1 MMGESLRSS
10 GQRLRYSREEVIAC
24 KEAASL
30 INFHMNPIVVKAP
43 RSGRKKSQSNE
54 TEVHKL
60 SSGSHEDLV
69 ADDVDQ
75 TAQWHRAARQQWL
88 PGNSSSHS
96 RQRYPSGPHG
106 DVSQIV
112 SHTPLRPL
120 PADTRR
126 GGHGNWSKGCAGW
139 RQRSY
144 SGSENSGLGQSTHIN
159 YRGRGAGTNAHSI
172 VESDEHVFRGR
183 GRSRPGGRYVFQLRG
198 PSVREQHAGQ
208 GALRLNNFVSTLNRS
223 IDTEEFWQDEDW
235 NSMSLDHESHSPHTS
250 TSREMT
256 DVTRPFVDMSTSTC
270 ITATTTTTL
279 KPHSLPVIPGPPM
292 NDTEKLTKASEL
304 PTRSSSHSLDPPP
317 GFDLPPQLSPN
328 NTSPQNRSTD
338 LPDTAGS
345 SGTGLSIDTAVSRWY
360 YVDSM
365 GQTQGPFTNQQMAA
379 WLAGGYLPLSIEIR
393 RDCDECFLT
402 LIDHMNLAG
411 RLPFW
416 DGYVQPPI
424 TQSNLTSLG
433 ATLGK
438 PISNPRW
445 LSNIP
450 PPTSAPISPF
460 PQASHFPLLI
470 GNSHHAPSTSTVANS
485 AAAAAATAVLIATA
499 ATLASQQQ
507 TQYGVPDRLQAPS
520 AQAELSLGNSSSLPT
535 PSLVG
540 GDHIMRLYTE
550 AQALAAHVAKVEAER
565 QELVDRLAAINSSAV
580 KLLSP
585 NPTANPT
592 VVGASVPEQLASLR
606 KDSLPLQKVVEV
618 TETKEAKSPYVCSE
632 TVIVVEPSECPSSL
646 ETNAQAL
653 LTVGNKS
660 VTDDSLPVE
669 HESQREHTIST
680 LVSVPTETDEP
691 ELASDTRENGRSSL
705 ETSVAD
711 VANKKS
717 KKKNKKTKKSKLTP
731 EQERQLAWEAEF
743 ERRKAVARERTLAQ
757 EAEARRLAE
766 EEAAAIAEEQS
777 ALAKEQARLLNE
789 QRKRELA
796 RVKADQQL
804 GNLQLPSS
812 ARWAVSAG
820 AISADSPSGGP
831 TSLAVIQAAQ
841 AREEAERKR
850 REAFMA
856 EQAMA
861 LSAAELATITQRTP
875 QAWASVVNTTSAGA
889 VKQKQQPTAAKTSK
903 TLRPK
908 VDPPIVKAS
917 VQPESVKATNSGTNS
932 TSTTKK
938 SHTGPSSTTNA
949 VHTTSIWNL
958 PLNDKPEPAASEN
971 KSSKKNKKNAKLN
984 REAASF
990 AAKEQLAHWC
1000 ESQLSSM
1007 PLSGVDLPT
1016 LVDLLCELEAAEQV
1030 VEFIESSLGR
1040 SKRTS
1045 KFSKAFLEKRA
1056 CILNAVL

>member
-1 MMGESLRSS
+1 MS
-10 GQRLRYSREEVIAC
+10 
-24 KEAASL
+24 
-30 INFHMNPIVVKAP
+30 PIVVKAP

-60 SSGSHEDLV
+60 SGGSREDLV

-88 PGNSSSHS
+88 PGNSISHS

-159 YRGRGAGTNAHSI
+159 YRGRGAGTNAHSM
-172 VESDEHVFRGR
+172 VENDEHAFRGR
-183 GRSRPGGRYVFQLRG
+183 GRGRPSGRYVFQPRG

-208 GALRLNNFVSTLNRS
+208 GTLRLSNFVSTLNRS
-223 IDTEEFWQDEDW
+223 VDTEEFWQDEDW
-235 NSMSLDHESHSPHTS
+235 NSMSLDHESHLSHNS
-250 TSREMT
+250 TSRELT
-256 DVTRPFVDMSTSTC
+256 DVTRPFIDMSTPTS
-270 ITATTTTTL
+270 ITGAVTTTL
-279 KPHSLPVIPGPPM
+279 KPHSVPVIPDPPM
-292 NDTEKLTKASEL
+292 NNTEKLTKASEL
-304 PTRSSSHSLDPPP
+304 PTHSSSHSLDPPP
-317 GFDLPPQLSPN
+317 GFDLPPQISPS
-328 NTSPQNRSTD
+328 NTSLQNRSTD

-345 SGTGLSIDTAVSRWY
+345 SGTVLSIDTAISRWY
-360 YVDSM
+360 YVDSV
-365 GQTQGPFTNQQMAA
+365 GHTQGPFTNQQMAA

-424 TQSNLTSLG
+424 TQSSLSSLG

-450 PPTSAPISPF
+450 PPTSAPISSF
-460 PQASHFPLLI
+460 PQASPFPLLI
-470 GNSHHAPSTSTVANS
+470 GNSPHAPSTGTVANS

-507 TQYGVPDRLQAPS
+507 AQYGAPDRLQTPS

-535 PSLVG
+535 TSLVG

-585 NPTANPT
+585 SPTANP
-592 VVGASVPEQLASLR
+592 VVAGAPAPEQPAFLP
-606 KDSLPLQKVVEV
+606 KDPLPFQKVVEV
-618 TETKEAKSPYVCSE
+618 TEIKETKSLYDCSE
-632 TVIVVEPSECPSSL
+632 TVSVAEPSECSSGL
-646 ETNAQAL
+646 KTNAHTL
-653 LTVGNKS
+653 LSVCNKS
-660 VTDDSLPVE
+660 VTGDPPSVE
-669 HESQREHTIST
+669 HESKREHTIHT
-680 LVSVPTETDEP
+680 LASVPTETDEP
-691 ELASDTRENGRSSL
+691 ELASDTKENGRSSL
-705 ETSVAD
+705 EASATD
-711 VANKKS
+711 VAGKKS
-717 KKKNKKTKKSKLTP
+717 KKKNKKAKKSKVP
-731 EQERQLAWEAEF
+731 
-743 ERRKAVARERTLAQ
+743 TL
-757 EAEARRLAE
+757 RDP
-766 EEAAAIAEEQS
+766 
-777 ALAKEQARLLNE
+777 KFW
-789 QRKRELA
+789 
-796 RVKADQQL
+796 
-804 GNLQLPSS
+804 LQ
-812 ARWAVSAG
+812 
-820 AISADSPSGGP
+820 
-831 TSLAVIQAAQ
+831 
-841 AREEAERKR
+841 AERKR
-850 REAFMA
+850 REAFLA

-861 LSAAELATITQRTP
+861 LSAAELATNTQRTP

-903 TLRPK
+903 TPRPK

-917 VQPESVKATNSGTNS
+917 VQPESSKATNSGTNS

-938 SHTGPSSTTNA
+938 SNVGPSSVTNT

-958 PLNDKPEPAASEN
+958 PLNDKPESAASEN
-971 KSSKKNKKNAKLN
+971 KNSKKNKK
-984 REAASF
+984 
-990 AAKEQLAHWC
+990 
-1000 ESQLSSM
+1000 
-1007 PLSGVDLPT
+1007 VVLP
-1016 LVDLLCELEAAEQV
+1016 
-1030 VEFIESSLGR
+1030 
-1040 SKRTS
+1040 
-1045 KFSKAFLEKRA
+1045 
-1056 CILNAVL
+1056 

>member
-1 MMGESLRSS
+1 MLLFLLVQYCFLVTFSRLS
-10 GQRLRYSREEVIAC
+10 GGSR
-24 KEAASL
+24 
-30 INFHMNPIVVKAP
+30 
-43 RSGRKKSQSNE
+43 
-54 TEVHKL
+54 
-60 SSGSHEDLV
+60 EDLV

-75 TAQWHRAARQQWL
+75 TAQWHRAVRQQWL
-88 PGNSSSHS
+88 PGNSTSHS

-106 DVSQIV
+106 DVSQSV

-144 SGSENSGLGQSTHIN
+144 SGSENSGLGQSTHTT
-159 YRGRGAGTNAHSI
+159 YRGRGAGNNVHSV
-172 VESDEHVFRGR
+172 VENDEHVLRGR
-183 GRSRPGGRYVFQLRG
+183 GRGRPGGRYVFQLRG

-208 GALRLNNFVSTLNRS
+208 GAFRLSNFVSTLNRS
-223 IDTEEFWQDEDW
+223 VDTEEFWQDEDW
-235 NSMSLDHESHSPHTS
+235 NSMSLDHESHSSHTS

-256 DVTRPFVDMSTSTC
+256 DVTRPFVDLS
-270 ITATTTTTL
+270 TATTITAATTTATPN
-279 KPHSLPVIPGPPM
+279 PHSLPVIPDPPI

-304 PTRSSSHSLDPPP
+304 PTHSSPHFLDPPP
-317 GFDLPPQLSPN
+317 GFDLPLQLSTN
-328 NTSPQNRSTD
+328 NASPENRSTD
-338 LPDTAGS
+338 LPDTGCS
-345 SGTGLSIDTAVSRWY
+345 MGTVLPIDTVVSRWY

-424 TQSNLTSLG
+424 TQSNLSSLG

-450 PPTSAPISPF
+450 PPTPAPISPF
-460 PQASHFPLLI
+460 PQASPFPLLI
-470 GNSHHAPSTSTVANS
+470 GNPHHAPSTSTVANS

-507 TQYGVPDRLQAPS
+507 VQYGVPDRLQAPS
-520 AQAELSLGNSSSLPT
+520 AQAELSLGNSSSLST
-535 PSLVG
+535 TNLVG

-585 NPTANPT
+585 SPTANPT
-592 VVGASVPEQLASLR
+592 VVGASASEQAASLP
-606 KDSLPLQKVVEV
+606 KDPLPLEKVVEV

-632 TVIVVEPSECPSSL
+632 TVIVVEPSECSSGL
-646 ETNAQAL
+646 ETNEQAL
-653 LTVGNKS
+653 LSVCNKS
-660 VTDDSLPVE
+660 VTDDPPPIE
-669 HESQREHTIST
+669 HESKKEHTIST
-680 LVSVPTETDEP
+680 LASVPTETDEP

-705 ETSVAD
+705 EASVTD
-711 VANKKS
+711 VASKKA

-766 EEAAAIAEEQS
+766 EEAAAIAEEQL

-804 GNLQLPSS
+804 GKLQLPSS
-812 ARWAVSAG
+812 ARWAVSTG
-820 AISADSPSGGP
+820 VSSTDSPSSGP

-841 AREEAERKR
+841 AREESERKR
-850 REAFMA
+850 REAFLS

-861 LSAAELATITQRTP
+861 LSATELATNTQRTP
-875 QAWASVVNTTSAGA
+875 QAWASVVNTTSTGA
-889 VKQKQQPTAAKTSK
+889 VKQKQPSAAKTSK
-903 TLRPK
+903 TRPK
-908 VDPPIVKAS
+908 VDPLIVKAS
-917 VQPESVKATNSGTNS
+917 VQQESSKATNSGTNS
-932 TSTTKK
+932 ISTTKK
-938 SHTGPSSTTNA
+938 SNAGPSSITNT

-971 KSSKKNKKNAKLN
+971 KNSKKNKKNAKLN

>member
-1 MMGESLRSS
+1 MGESLKGS
-10 GQRLRYSREEVIAC
+10 GQRLRYSREEVISC
-24 KEAASL
+24 KDAASL
-30 INFHMNPIVVKAP
+30 INFHMTPIVVKAP

-54 TEVHKL
+54 TEVNKL
-60 SSGSHEDLV
+60 SGGSREDLV
-69 ADDVDQ
+69 ADDAER
-75 TAQWHRAARQQWL
+75 TAQWHRAVRQQWL
-88 PGNSSSHS
+88 PGNSSSHL

-106 DVSQIV
+106 DVSQVV

-144 SGSENSGLGQSTHIN
+144 SGSENSGLSQSTHTS
-159 YRGRGAGTNAHSI
+159 YRGRGTGNNAHST
-172 VESDEHVFRGR
+172 VENDEHVFHGRGR
-183 GRSRPGGRYVFQLRG
+183 GRPGGRYVFQLRG

-223 IDTEEFWQDEDW
+223 VDTEEFWQDEDW
-235 NSMSLDHESHSPHTS
+235 NSMNLEHESHSPHNS

-256 DVTRPFVDMSTSTC
+256 DVTRPFVDLSTSTTL
-270 ITATTTTTL
+270 TATTTATL
-279 KPHSLPVIPGPPM
+279 KPHSLLVIPDSAM
-292 NDTEKLTKASEL
+292 NDTEKLAKASEL
-304 PTRSSSHSLDPPP
+304 HTHSSSRSLDPPP
-317 GFDLPPQLSPN
+317 GFDLPPQLSTN
-328 NTSPQNRSTD
+328 NTSPQNRSAD
-338 LPDTAGS
+338 LPDTAGRMS
-345 SGTGLSIDTAVSRWY
+345 TVLSIDTAASHWY
-360 YVDSM
+360 YIDSV

-416 DGYVQPPI
+416 DGYVQQPI
-424 TQSNLTSLG
+424 TQSNLSSLG

-450 PPTSAPISPF
+450 PPTSAPVSPF
-460 PQASHFPLLI
+460 PQTTPFPLLI
-470 GNSHHAPSTSTVANS
+470 GNAHHPPSTNTVANS

-507 TQYGVPDRLQAPS
+507 AQYGVPDRSQAPS
-520 AQAELSLGNSSSLPT
+520 TQAEFSLGNSSSLPST
-535 PSLVG
+535 SLVG

-565 QELVDRLAAINSSAV
+565 QELVDRLAAINSSAA
-580 KLLSP
+580 KLLLPS
-585 NPTANPT
+585 PTANPT
-592 VVGASVPEQLASLR
+592 VVSSAPEQSAPLSKDPLSL
-606 KDSLPLQKVVEV
+606 QQYVEV
-618 TETKEAKSPYVCSE
+618 TETKEAKSPYVCRE
-632 TVIVVEPSECPSSL
+632 TVSVVEPPECSCGL
-646 ETNAQAL
+646 ETNTQTSL
-653 LTVGNKS
+653 NVCNKF
-660 VTDDSLPVE
+660 VTDDDPLLVE
-669 HESQREHTIST
+669 HENKREQTISAV
-680 LVSVPTETDEP
+680 VSVPTEADKP
-691 ELASDTRENGRSSL
+691 ELASDARENGRSSL
-705 ETSVAD
+705 EASVAD
-711 VANKKS
+711 VTSKKG

-796 RVKADQQL
+796 RAKADQQL
-804 GNLQLPSS
+804 GKLQLPSS

-820 AISADSPSGGP
+820 VSSTDSPSGGP

-841 AREEAERKR
+841 AQEEAERKQ
-850 REAFMA
+850 REAFSA

-861 LSAAELATITQRTP
+861 LATAELATNTQRTP
-875 QAWASVVNTTSAGA
+875 QAWASMVNTTSAA
-889 VKQKQQPTAAKTSK
+889 VAIQKQQPTAVKTSK
-903 TLRPK
+903 TPRPK

-917 VQPESVKATNSGTNS
+917 VQPESSKASNSGTKS
-932 TSTTKK
+932 TPTTKK
-938 SHTGPSSTTNA
+938 VNAGPSSTTNT

-958 PLNDKPEPAASEN
+958 PLNDKPEPAVYDN
-971 KSSKKNKKNAKLN
+971 KSSKKNKKNVKLN